1 MSLHDNASFFDRA
14 GRDRRT
20 PAVRFPAVGFLIALA
35 SGFFVFVLAGA
46 AAVARADDVDQQIAA
61 IASVG
66 PQGQGADRARAACR
80 ELSGHGPEVVPRLL
94 AAMDTPN
101 VVAANWYRAA
111 FERVVS
117 RELADPRHRLPVEEF
132 KQFARNQ
139 NHSGRAR
146 RLALTVVDRLDPTFG
161 PTLIPTLVDDRE
173 FRDDAVAVALKQGA
187 DAIAR
192 GDHLAAKRAFQRAFD
207 HAFSPDQVTAAASKL
222 QSLGEKPSIVEHL
235 GLITDWSVIGPFA
248 APGMSG
254 FRAVFRPETAREPL
268 TDVTLSDNKTLR
280 WLTAHASDAFGTVDL
295 VKALGPIDEA
305 VAYAD
310 AVVETPRDQPAELRC
325 SADDNLSVWLNGEKV
340 FGRDMWLNGTRFDR
354 FRTPVQLRAGR
365 NRVLVKICQGPH
377 HRDPAVGNAWTFQL
391 RFCSN
396 DGAGVPL
403 KRLPPA
409 ERTLRSQPSERVT
422 SGK

>member
-1 MSLHDNASFFDRA
+1 MSLHDNANVFDRA

-20 PAVRFPAVGFLIALA
+20 PAFGFHAVGFLIVLA
-35 SGFFVFVLAGA
+35 SGFFVFVLADA
-46 AAVARADDVDQQIAA
+46 AAVTRADDIDQQIAT

-80 ELSGHGPEVVPRLL
+80 ELSTHGPEVVPRLL

-101 VVAANWYRAA
+101 VIAANWYRAA
-111 FERVVS
+111 FERIVS
-117 RELADPRHRLPVEEF
+117 REVANPRHPLPVEDF
-132 KQFARNQ
+132 KQFVRQQ

-146 RLALTVVDRLDPTFG
+146 RLALTVADRLDPTFG
-161 PTLIPTLVDDRE
+161 PTLIPTLLDDRE
-173 FRDDAVAVALKQGA
+173 FRDDAVADALKQGA

-192 GDHLAAKRAFQRAFD
+192 GDDVAAKRALQRAFD
-207 HAFSPDQVTAAASKL
+207 HALSPDQVTAAASKL
-222 QSLGEKPSIVEHL
+222 QSLGETPSIVEHL

-280 WLTAHASDAFGTVDL
+280 WLTAHASDAFGTIDL
-295 VKALGPIDEA
+295 VKVLGPIDEA

-310 AVVETPRDQPAELRC
+310 AVVESPGDQQVELRC
-325 SADDNLSVWLNGEKV
+325 SADDSLSVWLNGEKV

-354 FRTPVQLRAGR
+354 FRTPVHLRDGQ

-377 HRDPAVGNAWTFQL
+377 HRDPAVGNAWTFQV
-391 RFCSN
+391 RFCSS

-409 ERTLRSQPSERVT
+409 ESPLRSHPSEKVT